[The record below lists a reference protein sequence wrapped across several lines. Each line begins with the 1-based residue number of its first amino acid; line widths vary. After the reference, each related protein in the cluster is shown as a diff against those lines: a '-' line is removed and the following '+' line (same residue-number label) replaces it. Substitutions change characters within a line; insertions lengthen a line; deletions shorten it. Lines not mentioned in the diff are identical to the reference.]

1 MITACLFQLGQHGSG
16 EDEEGLS
23 NFQIDRHMAKFKSKG
38 YLGCIASDEITSKI
52 LPKVSPL
59 MNQGS
64 FIMNLDTADG
74 PGYHW
79 VACYF
84 TPHIV
89 EYYNSF
95 GKPPTASFI
104 SQMKQ
109 VMKKVDPDGLF
120 KIKVNHIQ
128 RQGNNTTDCGYH
140 AMKFIQDRIAG
151 RSFATSTGYD
161 DHLKDDHV
169 NGEKAVTKFIKH
181 MHGGA
186 FLHTYQTEQEG
197 EGVIDALKAG
207 AQRLADIWNGVRKT
221 ASPSIRKFT
230 KENGSAIVTKIVV
243 CRQPVT
249 PFIEKVATLI
259 SLGKWDANKKKLG
272 YDKMLHLFMIITLNN
287 GKTFKLEKNHLPEIS
302 SNTTIPKDH
311 MNVGKS
317 PNISWADFLYR
328 AERTAGGDRLY
339 VYDAIRAN
347 CQNFVHD
354 CLKGADVLTPE
365 LNKYIMQNA
374 TAVIEGLPW
383 FEKLAR
389 KLTDTRN
396 VLDVAQNGGNEN
408 ILPTTIEP
416 SNVVNDGQ
424 HQVHN

>member
-1 MITACLFQLGQHGSG
+1 
-16 EDEEGLS
+16 
-23 NFQIDRHMAKFKSKG
+23 
-38 YLGCIASDEITSKI
+38 
-52 LPKVSPL
+52 
-59 MNQGS
+59 
-64 FIMNLDTADG
+64 
-74 PGYHW
+74 
-79 VACYF
+79 
-84 TPHIV
+84 
-89 EYYNSF
+89 
-95 GKPPTASFI
+95 
-104 SQMKQ
+104 
-109 VMKKVDPDGLF
+109 
-120 KIKVNHIQ
+120 
-128 RQGNNTTDCGYH
+128 
-140 AMKFIQDRIAG
+140 
-151 RSFATSTGYD
+151 
-161 DHLKDDHV
+161 
-169 NGEKAVTKFIKH
+169 

-197 EGVIDALKAG
+197 EGVIDSLKAG

-259 SLGKWDANKKKLG
+259 SLGKCDANKKKLG